1 MKQKFAQL
9 KNIILVV
16 WRRHHFIVPPRYWKK
31 YFKSFIRKITNK
43 KEYLN
48 PFITEEYNL
57 WLKNKKSDTN
67 YKNKFKYNPLISFII
82 PVYNI
87 EPEYLRDCIDS
98 ILNQKYTNFEICI
111 ADDCST
117 KKETIEELKKY
128 EEKDKRIKVIYRE
141 TNGHISA
148 ATNSALEIT
157 SGEYIA
163 LMDDDD
169 IITEDAL
176 YKIVEILN
184 KDKTI
189 DMIYSDED
197 KMDMEG
203 NYCEPHFKPDFAIDS
218 FYGGNFIC
226 HFTVIKKELF
236 NKIGKFNQEFVGA
249 QDFDLFLRATENA
262 NKVYHIPEILYHWR
276 KVPGSTADTI
286 ENKEYAIENGKK
298 AVEAALKRRNK
309 DGYVTVPIKCTQYIV
324 HYNYDKEP
332 LVSVIMIDCNEK
344 SIKNNLKEINKR
356 TKYNNLEIII
366 NYNKKIDKDIIK
378 SNVKVISENN
388 INKLIKKAKGEH
400 ILIISGKIKVDNN
413 NWISELVGYS
423 IQEEI
428 GVVAPRIHNF
438 DKLIKSAGLI
448 LSNEHIFENAFR
460 NYFVD
465 SVGVYGR
472 LLVPYNYSALSS
484 ICFMFKKNKY
494 NKVNGFLEN
503 VCLDISN
510 IDFCL
515 KLLNNNCRNVLL
527 PHISIRQKNIHKDA
541 YYKISEK
548 DKNKLRELWNLDND
562 IYYNRN
568 NSKKYPFMLEV
579 SDHETKNN

>member
-16 WRRHHFIVPPRYWKK
+16 WKRHHFIVPPRYWKK

-57 WLKNKKSDTN
+57 WLKNKNN
-67 YKNKFKYNPLISFII
+67 YIDYKKKFNYNPLISFII

-87 EPEYLRDCIDS
+87 EPEYLRDCLDS

-128 EEKDKRIKVIYRE
+128 EEKDKRIKVVYRDI
-141 TNGHISA
+141 NGHISA

-157 SGEYIA
+157 KGEYIA

-176 YKIVEILN
+176 YKIVEVLN

-203 NYCEPHFKPDFAIDS
+203 NYCEPHFKSDFAIDS

-226 HFTVIKKELF
+226 HFTVIKKSLF

-249 QDFDLFLRATENA
+249 QDFDLFLRATEKA
-262 NKVYHIPEILYHWR
+262 NKVHHIPEILYHWR

-286 ENKEYAIENGKK
+286 ENKQYAIENGKK

-309 DGYVTVPIKCTQYIV
+309 DAYVTVPIKCTQYVV
-324 HYNYDKEP
+324 HYNYKKEP
-332 LVSVIMIDCNEK
+332 LISVIMLDCNEK
-344 SIKNNLKEINKR
+344 SIKNNIKELYSK
-356 TKYNNLEIII
+356 TKYKNLEIIVNYDKQLNIDIKFNI
-366 NYNKKIDKDIIK
+366 NVNKD
-378 SNVKVISENN
+378 NN
-388 INKLIKKAKGEH
+388 INNLIQNAKGEH
-400 ILIISGKIKVDNN
+400 ILIISGKIKVDNS
-413 NWISELVGYS
+413 NWLSELVGYS
-423 IQEEI
+423 IQKEI
-428 GVVAPRIHNF
+428 GVVGPKIHNF

-448 LSNEHIFENAFR
+448 LSNEYIFENAFR
-460 NYFVD
+460 NYFID
-465 SVGVYGR
+465 SVGIYGR

-484 ICFMFKKNKY
+484 ICIMFSKEKFKE
-494 NKVNGFLEN
+494 VNGYLED
-503 VCLDISN
+503 VSLDISN

-515 KLLNNNCRNVLL
+515 KLLNKNYRNVLL
-527 PHISIRQKNIHKDA
+527 SHISIRQKNNKKEA
-541 YYKISEK
+541 YYAINENDKKII
-548 DKNKLRELWNLDND
+548 RELWDLDND
-562 IYYNRN
+562 IYYNKN
-568 NSKKYPFMLEV
+568 NSKKYPFMLEE
-579 SDHETKNN
+579 SDNIETKNN